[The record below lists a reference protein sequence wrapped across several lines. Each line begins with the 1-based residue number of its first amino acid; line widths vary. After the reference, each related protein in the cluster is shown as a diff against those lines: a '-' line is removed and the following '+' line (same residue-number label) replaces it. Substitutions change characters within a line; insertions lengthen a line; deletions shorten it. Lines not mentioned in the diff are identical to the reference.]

1 MGKFVVVVID
11 SFGVGAMDDVPQVRP
26 QDIGANTCGHIL
38 QHFPRLRLPV
48 LEKLGLINA
57 LGFEAGAMAFSDD
70 AVYGTAMLQHEGG
83 DTFMGHQEILGT
95 LPQAPL
101 RMPFSAV
108 IDEVEQALL
117 AEGWRVARVGEGL
130 QYLWVNEAVAI
141 GDNLEADLGQVFNI
155 SANLAAISFEDV
167 RKIGEVVRRCVRV
180 GRVIAFGGILES
192 SQQIPAAAEEKQG
205 IYIGINAP
213 RSGVY
218 KNGFQVVH
226 MGYGVDA
233 SVQVPQQLH
242 DAGIKT
248 ILVGKVA
255 DIAINPHG
263 VSYQNLVDS
272 QRIMDITLD
281 ELSQPGDAFI
291 CTNIQETDLAGHAE
305 DVARYAERLQLVDRN
320 LERLMRAMQPED
332 FLVVMADHGN
342 DPTIGHSRHTR
353 ENVPLLVWRPG
364 IQPACLGVRTTLS
377 DVGATVC
384 DYFSAKAPQNGTSFL
399 SPISGGTHGCTIAH

>member
-1 MGKFVVVVID
+1 MSKFLVVVID

-38 QHFPRLRLPV
+38 AQYPELRLPV

-57 LGFEAGAMAFSDD
+57 LGFEVGAMKPSIC

-95 LPQAPL
+95 SPKTPL

-108 IDEVEQALL
+108 IDQVEQALL
-117 AEGWRVARVGEGL
+117 AEHWQVQRIGDGL
-130 QYLWVNEAVAI
+130 QYLWVNQAVAI

-155 SANLAAISFEDV
+155 SANLAAISFEEV
-167 RKIGEVVRRCVRV
+167 RAIGQIVRRCVQV
-180 GRVIAFGGILES
+180 DRVIAFGGLLES
-192 SQQIPAAAEEKQG
+192 SQQLLAAAEEKQG
-205 IYIGINAP
+205 VYVGINAP

-218 KNGFQVVH
+218 DKGFQVVH

-233 SVQVPQQLH
+233 SVQVPQKLH
-242 DAGIKT
+242 DSGIKT
-248 ILVGKVA
+248 VLVGKVA

-272 QRIMDITLD
+272 QQIMDLTL
-281 ELSQPGDAFI
+281 EEMCKPGDAFI
-291 CTNIQETDLAGHAE
+291 CTNIQETDLAGHAQ
-305 DVARYAERLQLVDRN
+305 DTGRYADRLALVDQN
-320 LERLMRAMQPED
+320 LDRLMQAMTAGD
-332 FLVVMADHGN
+332 CLVVMADHGN
-342 DPTIGHSRHTR
+342 DPTIGHSKHTR
-353 ENVPLLVWRPG
+353 ENVPLLVWQPG
-364 IQPACLGVRTTLS
+364 IAPARLGVRKTLS

-384 DYFSAKAPQNGTSFL
+384 DFFNAAAPQNGTSFL
-399 SPISGGTHGCTIAH
+399 SQLITPETGGHHD